1 MRRECLLNALQE
13 LPDEEVPLLAA
24 DLFEPPGA
32 EDEPEQA
39 PPVEDDGLSFS
50 DAWSMTSPSLTSTI
64 PRVHIPC
71 VPANKLRLA
80 LLQPKKG
87 ITKQK
92 FSKPRHIETL
102 AREAGAGLFV
112 CVDGMMKSTAP
123 VAGCTCNGCERCF
136 HQNVLEIHG
145 SKTWKVEHFDACST
159 STRATFVQN
168 VLLPA
173 SNPEQGPSSG
183 GERRAIE
190 KIAED
195 TQVPLAI
202 WFDGIFRATPVSD
215 REDNCHC
222 GGCEYCLHKSII
234 RLRQVMFGT
243 N

>member
-1 MRRECLLNALQE
+1 MQRECLLNVLQE
-13 LPDEEVPLLAA
+13 LPDEEVLPLAA
-24 DLFEPPGA
+24 HLFEPPGA
-32 EDEPEQA
+32 EDEPGQA
-39 PPVEDDGLSFS
+39 PPVEDDVLSFS
-50 DAWSMTSPSLTSTI
+50 DAWSMTSPSSLTPAI
-64 PRVHIPC
+64 PRVHIPS
-71 VPANKLRLA
+71 VPAHKLRFA

-102 AREAGAGLFV
+102 ATEAGVGLFV
-112 CVDGMMKSTAP
+112 CVDGIMKSTTP
-123 VAGCTCNGCERCF
+123 VARCTCNGCESCF
-136 HQNVLEIHG
+136 HQNVLELHG

-173 SNPEQGPSSG
+173 SNPEQGPSRG

-202 WFDGIFRATPVSD
+202 WFDGIFRATPD
-215 REDNCHC
+215 LKDTCHC
-222 GGCEYCLHKSII
+222 SGCEYCLHKSII